1 MRVLRLRRVHGL
13 REISRRRTRNAQVN
27 GSNPFAGS
35 IFFRELSLPA
45 LSHVSACSS
54 RAGCGLRP
62 AQAQPLSSFTC
73 PSRSG

>member
-35 IFFRELSLPA
+35 IFINGFRMT
-45 LSHVSACSS
+45 
-54 RAGCGLRP
+54 GLR
-62 AQAQPLSSFTC
+62 
-73 PSRSG
+73 